1 MRKVNVKAEREYEVS
16 IDVEW
21 IDEISNL
28 MQGRSRTAII
38 TSAGFTPDL
47 TQLLQL
53 DSDVHHFTVPDGE
66 DGKSFSTLTKL
77 WDWLGA
83 AGFTRS
89 DLIVAVGGGALTDL
103 AGFAAATWLRGID
116 WIAVPTSLAG
126 MVDASIG
133 GKTGINS
140 DYGKNLI
147 GAFHSPI
154 SVVID
159 PMWLQTLSDRDF
171 SAGMA
176 EVIKCGFISDYKILN
191 LVQDDVIDFNQLIY
205 RAVKVKAKVVAK
217 DFKESKLREI
227 LNYGHTLGH
236 AIEKDSKFRLRHG
249 EAVSIGMVFAAEL
262 SNELVGLSKEVV
274 DLHRV
279 LSSNFKLPISYPK
292 SRWKSLS
299 ALLLKDKKVKQG
311 KVRFIGISKIGK
323 PVWLEDVPSNTLAR
337 VYERITK

>member
-1 MRKVNVKAEREYEVS
+1 MKIIDVVAERNYSVVVGANGPDKIKSIAAEHRKVLLVAPTALIKLFKLKESKNLSIISTPAGENQKSIKVLESVWRKCAAVGIERS
-16 IDVEW
+16 D
-21 IDEISNL
+21 
-28 MQGRSRTAII
+28 AII
-38 TSAGFTPDL
+38 GF
-47 TQLLQL
+47 
-53 DSDVHHFTVPDGE
+53 
-66 DGKSFSTLTKL
+66 
-77 WDWLGA
+77 
-83 AGFTRS
+83 
-89 DLIVAVGGGALTDL
+89 GGGATTDL

-116 WIAVPTSLAG
+116 WYAMPTSLAG

-133 GKTGINS
+133 GKTGLNS
-140 DYGKNLI
+140 QSGKNLI
-147 GAFHSPI
+147 GSFYSPK
-154 SVVID
+154 SVLID
-159 PMWLQTLSDRDF
+159 TSYLTKLPARDL

-191 LVQDDVIDFNQLIY
+191 LVQDDVIDFDQLIY

-292 SRWKSLS
+292 SRWTSLS

>member
-1 MRKVNVKAEREYEVS
+1 MKIIDVVAERNYSVVVGANGPDEIKSISAEHRKVLLVAPTALIKLFKLKESKNLSIISTPAGENQKSIKVLESVWRKCAAVGIERS
-16 IDVEW
+16 D
-21 IDEISNL
+21 
-28 MQGRSRTAII
+28 AII
-38 TSAGFTPDL
+38 GF
-47 TQLLQL
+47 
-53 DSDVHHFTVPDGE
+53 
-66 DGKSFSTLTKL
+66 
-77 WDWLGA
+77 
-83 AGFTRS
+83 
-89 DLIVAVGGGALTDL
+89 GGGATTDL

-116 WIAVPTSLAG
+116 WYAMPTSLAG

-133 GKTGINS
+133 GKTGLNS
-140 DYGKNLI
+140 QSGKNLI
-147 GAFHSPI
+147 GSFYSPR
-154 SVVID
+154 SVLID
-159 PMWLQTLSDRDF
+159 TNNLTKLPARDL

-191 LVQDDVIDFNQLIY
+191 LVQDDVIDFDQLIY

>member
-1 MRKVNVKAEREYEVS
+1 MKIIDVVAERNYSVVVGANGPDEIKSISAEHRKVLLVAPTALIKLFKLKESKNLSIISTPAGENQKSIKVMESVWRKCAAVGIERS
-16 IDVEW
+16 D
-21 IDEISNL
+21 
-28 MQGRSRTAII
+28 AII
-38 TSAGFTPDL
+38 GF
-47 TQLLQL
+47 
-53 DSDVHHFTVPDGE
+53 
-66 DGKSFSTLTKL
+66 
-77 WDWLGA
+77 
-83 AGFTRS
+83 
-89 DLIVAVGGGALTDL
+89 GGGATTDL

-116 WIAVPTSLAG
+116 WYAMPTSLAG

-133 GKTGINS
+133 GKTGLNS
-140 DYGKNLI
+140 QSGKNLI
-147 GAFHSPI
+147 GSFYSPR
-154 SVVID
+154 SVLID
-159 PMWLQTLSDRDF
+159 TSYLTKLPARDL

-191 LVQDDVIDFNQLIY
+191 LVQDDVIDFDQLIY
-205 RAVKVKAKVVAK
+205 RAVKVKARVVAK

>member
-1 MRKVNVKAEREYEVS
+1 MKIIDVVAERNYSVVVGANGPDEIKSISAEHRKVLLVAPTALIKLFKLKESKNLSIISTPAGENQKSIKVLESVWRKCAAVGIERS
-16 IDVEW
+16 D
-21 IDEISNL
+21 
-28 MQGRSRTAII
+28 AII
-38 TSAGFTPDL
+38 GF
-47 TQLLQL
+47 
-53 DSDVHHFTVPDGE
+53 
-66 DGKSFSTLTKL
+66 
-77 WDWLGA
+77 
-83 AGFTRS
+83 
-89 DLIVAVGGGALTDL
+89 GGGATTDL

-116 WIAVPTSLAG
+116 WYAMPTSLAG

-133 GKTGINS
+133 GKTGLNS
-140 DYGKNLI
+140 QSGKNLI
-147 GAFHSPI
+147 GSFYSPR
-154 SVVID
+154 SVLID
-159 PMWLQTLSDRDF
+159 TNYLTKLPARDL

-191 LVQDDVIDFNQLIY
+191 LVQDDVIDFDQLIY

-279 LSSNFKLPISYPK
+279 LSRNFKLPISYPK

>member
-1 MRKVNVKAEREYEVS
+1 MKIIDVVAERNYSVVVGANGPDEIKSISAEHRKVLLVAPTALIKLFKLKESKNLSIISTPAGENQKSIKVLESVWRKCAAVGIERS
-16 IDVEW
+16 D
-21 IDEISNL
+21 
-28 MQGRSRTAII
+28 AII
-38 TSAGFTPDL
+38 GF
-47 TQLLQL
+47 
-53 DSDVHHFTVPDGE
+53 
-66 DGKSFSTLTKL
+66 
-77 WDWLGA
+77 
-83 AGFTRS
+83 
-89 DLIVAVGGGALTDL
+89 GGGATTDL

-116 WIAVPTSLAG
+116 WYAMPTSLAG

-133 GKTGINS
+133 GKTGLNS
-140 DYGKNLI
+140 QSSKNQIGSFYSPRSVLI
-147 GAFHSPI
+147 DTSYLTKLPA
-154 SVVID
+154 
-159 PMWLQTLSDRDF
+159 RDL

-191 LVQDDVIDFNQLIY
+191 LVQDDVIDFDQLIY

-217 DFKESKLREI
+217 DFKENKLREI

>member
-1 MRKVNVKAEREYEVS
+1 MKIIDVVAERNYSVVVGANGPDEIKNISAEHRKVLLVAPAVLIKLFKLKESKNLSIISTPAGENQKSIKVLESVWRKCAAVGIERS
-16 IDVEW
+16 D
-21 IDEISNL
+21 
-28 MQGRSRTAII
+28 AII
-38 TSAGFTPDL
+38 GF
-47 TQLLQL
+47 
-53 DSDVHHFTVPDGE
+53 
-66 DGKSFSTLTKL
+66 
-77 WDWLGA
+77 
-83 AGFTRS
+83 
-89 DLIVAVGGGALTDL
+89 GGGATTDL

-116 WIAVPTSLAG
+116 WYAMPTSLAG

-133 GKTGINS
+133 GKTGLNS
-140 DYGKNLI
+140 QSGKNLI
-147 GAFHSPI
+147 GSFYSPR
-154 SVVID
+154 SVLID
-159 PMWLQTLSDRDF
+159 TSYLTKLPARDL

-191 LVQDDVIDFNQLIY
+191 LVQDDVIDFDQLIY
-205 RAVKVKAKVVAK
+205 RAVKVKARVVAK

-292 SRWKSLS
+292 SRWKLLS

>member
-1 MRKVNVKAEREYEVS
+1 MKVIDVVAERNYSVVVGANGPDEIKSISAEHRKVLLVAPTALIKLFKLKESKNLSIISTPAGENQKSIKVLESVWRKCAAVGIERS
-16 IDVEW
+16 D
-21 IDEISNL
+21 
-28 MQGRSRTAII
+28 AII
-38 TSAGFTPDL
+38 GF
-47 TQLLQL
+47 
-53 DSDVHHFTVPDGE
+53 
-66 DGKSFSTLTKL
+66 
-77 WDWLGA
+77 
-83 AGFTRS
+83 
-89 DLIVAVGGGALTDL
+89 GGGATTDL

-116 WIAVPTSLAG
+116 WYAMPTSLAG

-133 GKTGINS
+133 GKTGLNS
-140 DYGKNLI
+140 QSGKNLI
-147 GAFHSPI
+147 GSFYSPK
-154 SVVID
+154 SVLID
-159 PMWLQTLSDRDF
+159 TSYLTKLPARDL

-191 LVQDDVIDFNQLIY
+191 LVQDDVIDFDQLIY

>member
-1 MRKVNVKAEREYEVS
+1 MKIIDVVAERNYSVVVGANGPDEIKSISAEHRKVLLVAPTALIKLFKLKESKNLSIISTPAGENQKSIKVLESVWRKCAAVGIERS
-16 IDVEW
+16 D
-21 IDEISNL
+21 
-28 MQGRSRTAII
+28 AII
-38 TSAGFTPDL
+38 GF
-47 TQLLQL
+47 
-53 DSDVHHFTVPDGE
+53 
-66 DGKSFSTLTKL
+66 
-77 WDWLGA
+77 
-83 AGFTRS
+83 
-89 DLIVAVGGGALTDL
+89 GGGATTDL

-116 WIAVPTSLAG
+116 WYAMPTSLAG

-133 GKTGINS
+133 GKTGLNS
-140 DYGKNLI
+140 QSGKNLI
-147 GAFHSPI
+147 GSFYSPK
-154 SVVID
+154 SVLID
-159 PMWLQTLSDRDF
+159 TSYLTKLPARDL

-191 LVQDDVIDFNQLIY
+191 LVQDDVIDFDQLIY

-262 SNELVGLSKEVV
+262 SNELVGLSKEVA